1 MATVFTIGGNTVS
14 YGGFLLREL
23 GKGSL
28 TISKTVTGTGFD
40 PAKTFELTVTFDKA
54 VTYNG
59 TTSTTHTFNLASGQ
73 SVTIAD
79 IPENTHY
86 DVVETPLSQ
95 ADIEA
100 GYSIGPMTGGS
111 GTIPNESGAS
121 ASATNLYE
129 GAMLPAKTIRFRFS
143 DLSYDPSVSFVPYGD
158 ESFEWTRVTANPN
171 VWDCRVIHTSV
182 ASDANLS
189 GVFAAGDEPDTN
201 PVHFDSYGLI
211 VVEPGEYD
219 WDPTKTITVVDANLS
234 GVTSLNGAFEKCAQL
249 ITVEKF
255 RGTQDVEDWNTTFD
269 TCGSLSSVASFDVS
283 GATALSLTFRG
294 TAIENAP
301 ALNTSHIT
309 DFSGMFVNC
318 ESLREVPLYD
328 TSSATDV
335 RWMFYRCYN
344 VTSGALALYTQ
355 MANQATPPSLHSECF
370 TDCGRDTQTGAAELA
385 QIPSDWK

>member
-1 MATVFTIGGNTVS
+1 MSTVFTIGGNTVS

-23 GKGSL
+23 GGGSL

-40 PAKTFELTVTFDKA
+40 PAKTFELTVTFSRA

-59 TTSTTHTFNLASGQ
+59 TTSTTHTFHLASGQ
-73 SVTIAD
+73 SVTITN

-86 DVVETPLSQ
+86 DVVETPLSA
-95 ADIEA
+95 ADIAA
-100 GYSIGPMTGGS
+100 GYAIGTMTGGS
-111 GTIPNESGAS
+111 GTIPNGSAS

-158 ESFEWTRVTANPN
+158 ESFEWTRVTSNPN

-182 ASDANLS
+182 ASDDVWRR
-189 GVFAAGDEPDTN
+189 VFAAGDEPDTD

-234 GVTSLNGAFEKCAQL
+234 GVTSLNGAFEGCAQL
-249 ITVEKF
+249 IAVEKF
-255 RGTQDVEDWNTTFD
+255 RGTQDVVDWYATFD

-283 GATALSLTFRG
+283 GATELTLTFRG

-309 DFSGMFVNC
+309 DFSAMFVNC
-318 ESLREVPLYD
+318 DRLREVPLYD

-335 RWMFYRCYN
+335 RDMFYGCYN

-355 MANQATPPSLHSECF
+355 MANQATPPSLHSGCF